1 MPPIQAAN
9 IGDLVTTT
17 LRDLGRMKFTDITS
31 DLIRKIA
38 MRELMKEGRQD
49 FQSGYELQFN
59 LMTNQNGSA
68 RFVGLGATDNTNI
81 TDVMT
86 TASVPWRHVTWNY
99 AIERREL
106 AMNRTPAKIV
116 DLIQTRRLA
125 ALVSA
130 SELFETAFWS
140 LPAATDTVSPLGVPY
155 WVVKS
160 ATAGF
165 NTTAP
170 SGYTTVAG
178 ILPTAYSGR
187 WANYAFPYTNI
198 TKDDFIAAW
207 WLAATRT
214 DFEPSVEGMPTYNT
228 GDRYGFYTNLI
239 VYNALKQQLEAQND
253 DLGNDLD
260 TMNNEVHFRRAK
272 VTYVPVLDA
281 DTTNPM
287 YGLNWGEFR
296 TGVLQGE
303 WMNETKIPI
312 QPGQHTV
319 SAVHV
324 DCSFQWFT
332 RNRRRHF
339 VGSNGTTLPA

>member
-31 DLIRKIA
+31 DLVHKIA
-38 MRELMKEGRQD
+38 LRELMKEGRQD
-49 FQSGYELQFN
+49 FQSGYELAFN

-68 RFVGLGATDNTNI
+68 RFVGLGATDNVNV

-86 TASVPWRHVTWNY
+86 TGNIPWRHVTWNY

-106 AMNRTPAKIV
+106 AMNREPARIV
-116 DLIQTRRLA
+116 ELIKTRRLA

-130 SELFETAFWS
+130 SELFEQAFWS
-140 LPAATDTVSPLGVPY
+140 LPAATDTVSPLGIPY
-155 WVVKS
+155 WIVKS

-170 SGYTTVAG
+170 SGYTTVAN
-178 ILPTAYSGR
+178 ISSSQYPR
-187 WANYAFPYTNI
+187 WANYAFPYAAV
-198 TKDDFIAAW
+198 TKDDFIAAL
-207 WLAATRT
+207 WLALTRT

-228 GDRYGFYTNLI
+228 GDRYGMYTNLAM
-239 VYNALKQQLEAQND
+239 YNALKQQGEAQND
-253 DLGNDLD
+253 DLGDDLD
-260 TMNNEVHFRRAK
+260 SMNGRIHIRKAP
-272 VTYVPVLDA
+272 VTYVPILDN

-287 YGLNWGEFR
+287 YGLNWGEFV
-296 TGVLQGE
+296 TGVLSGE
-303 WMNETKIPI
+303 WMNETRIPI
-312 QPGQHTV
+312 QPGQHTI

-332 RNRRRHF
+332 RNRRRHL
-339 VGSNGTTLPA
+339 VGSNGTTLPS